1 MMDDVEKREQG
12 SLAVVEYLENAA
24 AERRR
29 NAWLDNVIDILAA
42 STKLVQCLEERR
54 LSIITQVSHSRPFI
68 E

>member
-12 SLAVVEYLENAA
+12 SLAVEYLENAA